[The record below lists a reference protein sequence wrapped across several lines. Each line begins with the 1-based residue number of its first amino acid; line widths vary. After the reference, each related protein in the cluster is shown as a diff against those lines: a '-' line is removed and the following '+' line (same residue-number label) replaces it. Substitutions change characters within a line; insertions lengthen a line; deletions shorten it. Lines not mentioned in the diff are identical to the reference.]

1 MLKSGI
7 QMECPFSVLKIEFNG
22 RSSEDTMEPIEEG
35 RFFLETVWL
44 KIAMEVIETA
54 IRVYELDEERAAA
67 LREVFCQPSLY
78 SVVLD

>member
-1 MLKSGI
+1 
-7 QMECPFSVLKIEFNG
+7 MECQFSVLKIEFSG

-54 IRVYELDEERAAA
+54 IRVYELDEEKAAA

>member
-1 MLKSGI
+1 LAWCGALP
-7 QMECPFSVLKIEFNG
+7 CV
-22 RSSEDTMEPIEEG
+22 TMEPIEEG

-54 IRVYELDEERAAA
+54 IHVYQLDAEKAAA

-78 SVVLD
+78 SVALDT